1 MTTPKADAKGTSA
14 KGAAKDDSKTAKNG
28 AKRTQ
33 TADFDFSGIQVSDGT
48 APTRTGS
55 REAMPNPF
63 VDHLKAS
70 ADKRTDKGK
79 GTWIGG
85 GKTLTV
91 PEKQAKA
98 AVNLIRYAANKLNL
112 GVTVAETSVA
122 GNKVRI
128 DFAAKNRKQKR
139 TAVSNG
145 V

>member
-1 MTTPKADAKGTSA
+1 MTTPAKTTASPAKKADKNA
-14 KGAAKDDSKTAKNG
+14 SK
-28 AKRTQ
+28 RSQ
-33 TADFDFSGIQVSDGT
+33 TADYDFSGIQVSDGD

-63 VDHLKAS
+63 LDHLKAS
-70 ADKRTDKGK
+70 ADKRTDRGK

-98 AVNLIRYAANKLNL
+98 AVNLIRYAANRLNL

-139 TAVSNG
+139 TTVSNG

>member
-1 MTTPKADAKGTSA
+1 MTAPSKSAATGAK
-14 KGAAKDDSKTAKNG
+14 KDDKKATGNG

-33 TADFDFSGIQVSDGT
+33 TADFDFSGITVADGT

-63 VDHLKAS
+63 VAHLEAS
-70 ADKRTDKGK
+70 AAKRTDKGK
-79 GTWIGG
+79 GAWIGQ

-98 AVNLIRYAANKLNL
+98 AVNLIRYAANRLNL
-112 GVTVAETSVA
+112 GVTVAETPVA
-122 GNKVRI
+122 GSKVRI

-139 TAVSNG
+139 TTAPTNNG

>member
-1 MTTPKADAKGTSA
+1 MTAPTKTPAKN
-14 KGAAKDDSKTAKNG
+14 AAKDPKNG

-33 TADFDFSGIQVSDGT
+33 TADYDFSGIQVTDGA

-55 REAMPNPF
+55 RTAIPNPF
-63 VDHLKAS
+63 IGHLEAS
-70 ADKRTDKGK
+70 AAKRTDKGK
-79 GTWIGG
+79 GTWLGQ

-98 AVNLIRYAANKLNL
+98 AVNLIRYAANKLGH
-112 GVTVAETSVA
+112 GVTVSETAVA

-139 TAVSNG
+139 TTVSNG

>member
-1 MTTPKADAKGTSA
+1 MDIMSTPTKATPAKKADAA
-14 KGAAKDDSKTAKNG
+14 KTP

-33 TADFDFSGIQVSDGT
+33 TADYDFSGIQVADGD

-55 REAMPNPF
+55 RTAMPNPF
-63 VDHLKAS
+63 VNHLKAS

-79 GTWIGG
+79 GAWIGG

-98 AVNLIRYAANKLNL
+98 AVNLIRYAANALKL
-112 GVTVAETSVA
+112 GVTVSETPVA
-122 GNKVRI
+122 GSKVRI

-139 TAVSNG
+139 TATSNG